1 MREKI
6 EEALK
11 LIADRHDLRVCF
23 DFNIDINVLCFRFY
37 IYECEIL
44 KGSLKLSE
52 INSCQVFEFLEKEL
66 EERIE
71 TLKIKLNDKEG
82 DKKMGECRKRKRDIC
97 KNRGLK
103 CTNCKEI
110 ATDYF
115 EPMELSDGMCLCVS
129 CRNIITNGH
138 IFPFKD
144 DPRKGL
150 CFKCY

>member
-6 EEALK
+6 EEVLRCM
-11 LIADRHDLRVCF
+11 ADRHDLCVYF
-23 DFNIDINVLCFRFY
+23 DFNIDTNVLCFRFC
-37 IYECEIL
+37 IDEFEIL
-44 KGSLKLSE
+44 KDSLKLSE
-52 INSCQVFEFLEKEL
+52 INSNRVFELLEKEV

-71 TLKIKLNDKEG
+71 TLKSKLI
-82 DKKMGECRKRKRDIC
+82 DKKFDEKISKCSKHDIC
-97 KNRGLK
+97 KNYGLK

-115 EPMELSDGMCLCVS
+115 DPKELSDGMCLCVQ
-129 CRNIITNGH
+129 CKNIITNGH

-144 DPRKGL
+144 DPHKGL

>member
-6 EEALK
+6 EEAIT
-11 LIADRHDLRVCF
+11 LIADRNDLCVYF
-23 DFNIDINVLCFRFY
+23 DFNIDTDVLGFRFV
-37 IYECEIL
+37 IDECEIL
-44 KGSLKLSE
+44 EDSLKLSE
-52 INSCQVFEFLEKEL
+52 INSCRVFELLEKEV
-66 EERIE
+66 EDRIE
-71 TLKIKLNDKEG
+71 SLKSKLNDKNVVKEAS
-82 DKKMGECRKRKRDIC
+82 ECRKRDIC
-97 KNRGLK
+97 KNYGLK

-115 EPMELSDGMCLCVS
+115 EPMELSDGMCLCVQ
-129 CRNIITNGH
+129 CKNIITNGH

>member
-6 EEALK
+6 EEALS
-11 LIADRHDLRVCF
+11 LIAERHNLCVYF
-23 DFNIDINVLCFRFY
+23 DFNIDTNVLGFRFY
-37 IYECEIL
+37 IDECEIL
-44 KGSLKLSE
+44 KSSLKLSE
-52 INSCQVFEFLEKEL
+52 INSCQVFEFLEKEV

-71 TLKIKLNDKEG
+71 ALKSKLNDKTVDE
-82 DKKMGECRKRKRDIC
+82 KISECSKRDIC
-97 KNRGLK
+97 KNQGLK

-115 EPMELSDGMCLCVS
+115 EPKELSDGTCLCVS
-129 CRNIITNGH
+129 CGNIVTNGH
-138 IFPFKD
+138 IFPFKV